1 MIYELNDFR
10 MFFPWFIAKK
20 FIFSKKDSRFI
31 NFISAISV
39 VGIALGV
46 ATLVI
51 ALSVLNGFEQTITNK
66 IVDFDSHIKITSY
79 SSILPDHSKVLPQ
92 LQEDLKDFSPSIIP
106 FASKLVIVSSK
117 KRKEGLN
124 LIGIETDGETPGLIR
139 NITRGEF
146 LLKDEDDKT
155 IVIGQRLADKLFIDV
170 GDKITVFA
178 LNNDRIPT
186 PEDLPNID
194 RFTVAGVFESG
205 MAKYDDAY
213 AYISLKSAQELFS
226 IGDNITGYD
235 IKLGNISKI
244 DSLTRYLGMKLRYP
258 HAVRS
263 IYQVHRNIFTWIELQ
278 KKPIPIVLA
287 LIILVAVFNIIGTLL
302 MIVLE
307 KTNAVGILKSVG
319 AKRRQVVL
327 IFLLQ
332 GIVLGIVG
340 ILLGNALAIVLMEIQ
355 LKFNV
360 ITLPSSVY
368 FMSTVPILLSL
379 NTFILVSVIT
389 LLLCIT
395 ASVIPS
401 LIASRIKPISSLRFG

>member
-1 MIYELNDFR
+1 

-31 NFISAISV
+31 NFISSISV

-79 SSILPDHSKVLPQ
+79 RSILPDHSKILPQ
-92 LQEDLKDFSPSIIP
+92 LEKDLKDFSPVIIP

-124 LIGIETDGETPGLIR
+124 LIGIETGEETPGFIR
-139 NITRGEF
+139 NIKRGEF
-146 LLKDEDDKT
+146 LLKDGDEKT
-155 IVIGQRLADKLFIDV
+155 IVIGQKLADKLFIDV

-178 LNNDRIPT
+178 LKRDRLPT
-186 PEDLPNID
+186 PED
-194 RFTVAGVFESG
+194 
-205 MAKYDDAY
+205 YDDAY
-213 AYISLKSAQELFS
+213 AYISLKTAQELFS

-244 DSLTRYLGMKLRYP
+244 DSLTRYLGKKLRYP
-258 HAVRS
+258 HSVRS

-278 KKPIPIVLA
+278 KEPIPIVLA

-307 KTNAVGILKSVG
+307 KTNAVGILKSLG
-319 AKRRQVVL
+319 AKRNQVVL
-327 IFLLQ
+327 VFLIQ
-332 GIVLGIVG
+332 GVVLGIVG
-340 ILLGNALAIVLMEIQ
+340 ILLGNTLAIVLMEIQ

-368 FMSTVPILLSL
+368 FMSTVPLLLSAD
-379 NTFILVSVIT
+379 TFILVSVIT
-389 LLLCIT
+389 FLLCIT

-401 LIASRIKPISSLRFG
+401 FIAARIRPLATLRFG

>member
-1 MIYELNDFR
+1 

-79 SSILPDHSKVLPQ
+79 RSILPDHSKILPQ
-92 LQEDLKDFSPSIIP
+92 LEEDLKDFSPNIIP

-124 LIGIETDGETPGLIR
+124 LIGIETGSETPGLIR
-139 NITRGEF
+139 NITKGEF
-146 LLKDEDDKT
+146 LLLDGDEKT

-178 LNNDRIPT
+178 LKGDRIPT
-186 PEDLPNID
+186 PEDMPNID
-194 RFTVAGVFESG
+194 RFTVAGIFESG
-205 MAKYDDAY
+205 MTKYDDAY
-213 AYISLKSAQELFS
+213 AYISLKAAQELFS

-244 DSLTRYLGMKLRYP
+244 DSLTRYLGKKLRYP

-278 KKPIPIVLA
+278 KEPIPIVLA

-327 IFLLQ
+327 IFLFQ
-332 GIVLGIVG
+332 GVVLGIVG
-340 ILLGNALAIVLMEIQ
+340 ILLGNVLAIILMEIQ

-368 FMSTVPILLSL
+368 FMSTVPLLLSTD
-379 NTFILVSVIT
+379 TFILVSVIT
-389 LLLCIT
+389 FLLCIT

-401 LIASRIKPISSLRFG
+401 FIASKIRPLASLRFG

>member
-1 MIYELNDFR
+1 
-10 MFFPWFIAKK
+10 MFFPWFLAKK

-31 NFISAISV
+31 NFISSISV

-79 SSILPDHSKVLPQ
+79 RSILPDHSKILPQ
-92 LQEDLKDFSPSIIP
+92 LEKDLKDFSPSIIP

-124 LIGIETDGETPGLIR
+124 LIGMETGGETPGLIR
-139 NITRGEF
+139 NITKGEF
-146 LLKDEDDKT
+146 LLQAGDEKT

-178 LNNDRIPT
+178 LKEDRIPT
-186 PEDLPNID
+186 PEDMPNID
-194 RFTVAGVFESG
+194 RFTVAGIFESG
-205 MAKYDDAY
+205 MTKYDDAY
-213 AYISLKSAQELFS
+213 AYISLKTAQELFS

-244 DSLTRYLGMKLRYP
+244 DSLTRYLGKKLRYP

-278 KKPIPIVLA
+278 KEPIPIVLA

-307 KTNAVGILKSVG
+307 KTNAVGILKSLG
-319 AKRRQVVL
+319 AKQRQVVI

-332 GIVLGIVG
+332 GVVLGIVG
-340 ILLGNALAIVLMEIQ
+340 ILLGNMLAIILMEIQ

-368 FMSTVPILLSL
+368 FMSTVPLLLSSD
-379 NTFILVSVIT
+379 TFILVSLIT
-389 LLLCIT
+389 FLLCIT

-401 LIASRIKPISSLRFG
+401 FIAARIRPLATLRFG